1 MPGEGGHFVSKMTDF
16 ANKPWV
22 IRTLRSLS
30 VLMCCSYVCIPCGQG
45 VETFKVLLSVH
56 VGPPPSQQATGQQ
69 LYQIL
74 TFDHSFSLYLSHS
87 AQAVDV
93 YKMKCVCV
101 IHTTKRHINQH
112 KRISMTIPISLI
124 PNESASGLHW
134 EWQKEMQVRHM
145 TIQKTSSK
153 HCESFCRG
161 EQMRRANLNETVRV
175 NVQKQMMSI
184 QMSNSTLRRA
194 SCFLVKSTSCSCDQ
208 WAAFTSCF
216 VTDQPISQAK

>member
-22 IRTLRSLS
+22 IRSLRSLS
-30 VLMCCSYVCIPCGQG
+30 VLMCFSYVCIPCGQG
-45 VETFKVLLSVH
+45 VETFKVLLKCSC
-56 VGPPPSQQATGQQ
+56 GSSTFPAGNRTATVPNIDVRSF
-69 LYQIL
+69 IL
-74 TFDHSFSLYLSHS
+74 FLSLSHS

-101 IHTTKRHINQH
+101 IHATKRHINQH
-112 KRISMTIPISLI
+112 KRISMTIPISLL

-134 EWQKEMQVRHM
+134 EWQKEMQVRCM

-161 EQMRRANLNETVRV
+161 EQMRRANINENSTSERAKTDDVHS
-175 NVQKQMMSI
+175 NVQQYAPES
-184 QMSNSTLRRA
+184 
-194 SCFLVKSTSCSCDQ
+194 FLLSR
-208 WAAFTSCF
+208 
-216 VTDQPISQAK
+216 